1 MKSNRGGRPAQYS
14 HEQLLK
20 ILLQYTE
27 DNPNQT
33 VKLYELEK
41 ATGIKRH
48 VWSYNMMDEINKI
61 NREIQKVNIARTG
74 ISPFPSAEQ
83 ILISCK
89 GDEKKLTA
97 QIESLLDMVR
107 NLSKY
112 QDAELAAK
120 VMQRDYEN
128 KIDELEYIIKEKEKK
143 IEGLFAEINKLT
155 VDSGNPNTRKEKGIK
170 SNIIELTP
178 QNIEEFKSRAE
189 RLLL

>member
-1 MKSNRGGRPAQYS
+1 MKNKKGGRPAQYT
-14 HEQLLK
+14 HEQLLE

-27 DNPNQT
+27 ENPNQT
-33 VKLYELEK
+33 VRLYELEE

-74 ISPFPSAEQ
+74 ASPFPSAEQ
-83 ILISCK
+83 VLISCN

-107 NLSKY
+107 DLSKY

-128 KIDELEYIIKEKEKK
+128 RIEELECTIKEKDKK
-143 IEGLFAEINKLT
+143 IEELFGEINKLT
-155 VDSGNPNTRKEKGIK
+155 IDSGNPNRRKERGIK
-170 SNIIELTP
+170 NNIIEFTP
-178 QNIEEFKSRAE
+178 ENIEAFHDRAKK
-189 RLLL
+189 LLL

>member
-1 MKSNRGGRPAQYS
+1 MKNNRGGRPAQYTR
-14 HEQLLK
+14 EQLLE

-27 DNPNQT
+27 DNPNKT
-33 VKLYELEK
+33 VKLCELEE

-74 ISPFPSAEQ
+74 TSPFPSAEQ

-89 GDEKKLTA
+89 GDEKKLAA

-107 NLSKY
+107 SLSRY

-120 VMQRDYEN
+120 VMRRDYEN
-128 KIDELEYIIKEKEKK
+128 RIEELECIIKEKEKK
-143 IEGLFAEINKLT
+143 IEELFDEINQLT
-155 VDSGNPNTRKEKGIK
+155 IDSGNPNVRKERGIK

-178 QNIEEFKSRAE
+178 QNMEEFKSRAE
-189 RLLL
+189 KLLL

>member
-1 MKSNRGGRPAQYS
+1 MKNNRGGRPAQYTR
-14 HEQLLK
+14 EQLLE

-27 DNPNQT
+27 DNPNKT
-33 VKLYELEK
+33 VKLYELEE

-74 ISPFPSAEQ
+74 TSPFPSAEQ
-83 ILISCK
+83 ILVSCK
-89 GDEKKLTA
+89 GDEKKLAA
-97 QIESLLDMVR
+97 QMESLLDMVR
-107 NLSKY
+107 SLSRY

-120 VMQRDYEN
+120 VMRRDYEN
-128 KIDELEYIIKEKEKK
+128 KIEELECITKEKEKK
-143 IEGLFAEINKLT
+143 IGELFEEINQLT
-155 VDSGNPNTRKEKGIK
+155 IDSGNPNVRKERGIK